1 MQVSRIIK
9 ENLFID
15 SKTYSDLSPNM
26 KDAVK
31 DVFKF
36 VEQGKGNVVEKFDEA
51 IKTVASLH
59 NLSIKQIED
68 YFDKEVIENLGE
80 KTRDLGGLS
89 FIGDGITNTIVKNNC
104 VKNVIGFDTNP
115 NGTILTPFFN
125 WGIYLDNDASG
136 FLVEGNV
143 VNTNVNGGVFF
154 HGGKDNMVRNNI
166 FINCSNHFPKK
177 GRYGYYDAGQSDVG
191 TFLKHH
197 SYNNSFLKNTP
208 YYTIINRLWKRF
220 LFILLLTFW

>member
-36 VEQGKGNVVEKFDEA
+36 VEQGKGNVVEKLDEA

-68 YFDKEVIENLGE
+68 
-80 KTRDLGGLS
+80 
-89 FIGDGITNTIVKNNC
+89 
-104 VKNVIGFDTNP
+104 
-115 NGTILTPFFN
+115 
-125 WGIYLDNDASG
+125 
-136 FLVEGNV
+136 
-143 VNTNVNGGVFF
+143 
-154 HGGKDNMVRNNI
+154 
-166 FINCSNHFPKK
+166 
-177 GRYGYYDAGQSDVG
+177 
-191 TFLKHH
+191 
-197 SYNNSFLKNTP
+197 
-208 YYTIINRLWKRF
+208 
-220 LFILLLTFW
+220 

>member
-15 SKTYSDLSPNM
+15 SKSYSDLSPSM

-68 YFDKEVIENLGE
+68 TLI
-80 KTRDLGGLS
+80 
-89 FIGDGITNTIVKNNC
+89 
-104 VKNVIGFDTNP
+104 
-115 NGTILTPFFN
+115 
-125 WGIYLDNDASG
+125 
-136 FLVEGNV
+136 
-143 VNTNVNGGVFF
+143 
-154 HGGKDNMVRNNI
+154 
-166 FINCSNHFPKK
+166 KK
-177 GRYGYYDAGQSDVG
+177 
-191 TFLKHH
+191 
-197 SYNNSFLKNTP
+197 
-208 YYTIINRLWKRF
+208 
-220 LFILLLTFW
+220 